1 MPIALFD
8 LDNTLIA
15 GDSDHRWGE
24 FICDRGLA
32 DPVAHR
38 RRNDEFYR
46 DYLEG
51 RLDIDAYLRF
61 ALKPIAGLSIDEV
74 AVLQAEFLRTEIAGM
89 RLAKADQL
97 LDTHRRRGHT
107 LVIITATHTVV
118 TQPIADQLGVAHLI
132 GSEVDVVDGRYTGA
146 PAGIPS
152 FREGK
157 VARFTAWKQL
167 QGVDADETWFYS
179 DSHNDLPLLECVD
192 HPVAVNPDPQL
203 AAAAAARGWPVL
215 DLRG

>member
-46 DYLEG
+46 DYQEG
-51 RLDIDAYLRF
+51 RLDVDAYLRF
-61 ALKPIAGLSIDEV
+61 ALAPIAGLSTAEV
-74 AVLQAEFLRTEIAGM
+74 AVLQADFLRTELATM
-89 RLAKADQL
+89 RLVKADQL
-97 LDTHRRRGHT
+97 LDTHRQRGHI

-118 TQPIADQLGVAHLI
+118 TQPIAEQLGVAHLI
-132 GSEVDVVDGRYTGA
+132 GSEVELVDGRYTGQ
-146 PAGIPS
+146 PAGTPS

-157 VARFTAWKQL
+157 VTRFAEWKRL
-167 QGVDADETWFYS
+167 QGVSDDETWFYS
-179 DSHNDLPLLECVD
+179 DSHNDLPLLERVD
-192 HPVAVNPDPQL
+192 HPVAVNPDPRL
-203 AAAAAARGWPVL
+203 AATAAARGWPVL